1 MKNAELKGSLVSNG
15 EAAFMALT
23 KQIEH
28 LLDLIDFYMR
38 RYPAMDSAKHDGLAF
53 KHEQLKLMVNTLGT
67 LPYQVA
73 DQIRRW
79 KHDEPR
85 ILSRLGVE
93 LELLNEIWITMECTM
108 LFFIQSDMSLD
119 PYNRSKALNAF
130 NELIRV
136 NKLLD

>member
-1 MKNAELKGSLVSNG
+1 MKNAQLKESLVLTAETS
-15 EAAFMALT
+15 FMALT
-23 KQIEH
+23 QQIEH

-38 RYPAMDSAKHDGLAF
+38 RWPVTDSAKHDGLAH
-53 KHEQLKLMVNTLGT
+53 KHEQLKLMINTLGT

-85 ILSRLGVE
+85 ILSRLGIE

-108 LFFIQSDMSLD
+108 TFFIKHDMSID
-119 PYNRSKALNAF
+119 PYNRTKAEKAF
-130 NELIRV
+130 QELIRT